1 METFV
6 YKDKKKLRCGYTTG
20 TCAALAAK
28 VAAFRLAAGIWKK
41 EEEIVTP
48 KGTRIRA
55 FPADCHEE
63 DGWVSCAVKKDA
75 GDDYDV
81 TDGLFITASVK
92 LLGRLLDGGASC
104 RSVRVFIEGGPGV
117 GRVTKAGLDQPVGAS
132 AINSVPRAMISE
144 AVREVLE
151 EYGYEGDAKVIIS
164 VPGGEEAAKRTFNPV
179 LGIEGGISILGTSG
193 IVEPMSEE
201 ALTDTIRAH
210 MQVLR
215 AEGRRYSILA
225 PGNMGENFIKQ
236 YLGTKQTPP
245 VVIIS
250 NFVGKSIDMAGELGF
265 SGIVLAGHPGKL
277 VKLGNGIMN
286 THSREGDGRMD
297 TLLSCGLTA
306 GADRQ
311 VLCAIQKANTTEEA
325 LSFLRE
331 TGLLNRT
338 MEVLCGRIDGYMKRR
353 ASDSLKTG
361 VMLFD
366 SEGELL
372 GATENAEELMKAAV
386 KEEEEK
392 QDEKNRL

>member
-6 YKDKKKLRCGYTTG
+6 YKDRKKLRCGYTTG

-28 VAAFRLAAGIWKK
+28 AAAFYLAAGIWKE
-41 EEEIVTP
+41 EEEILTP
-48 KGTRIRA
+48 KGIRVKA
-55 FPADCHEE
+55 KIVSCHME
-63 DGWVSCAVKKDA
+63 DGYAVCSVKKDA

-81 TDGLFITASVK
+81 TDGLFITASVMFLK
-92 LLGRLLDGGASC
+92 PEEDGGPCKAAG
-104 RSVRVFIEGGPGV
+104 RIIIEGGPGV

-132 AINSVPRAMISE
+132 AINSVPRAMISA

-151 EYGYEGDAKVIIS
+151 ECGHAGDVKIVIS
-164 VPGGEEAAKRTFNPV
+164 VPGGEEAAQKTFNPV

-215 AEGRRYSILA
+215 AEGRRYAILA

-236 YLGTKQTPP
+236 YLGTKQIPP

-250 NFVGKSIDMAGELGF
+250 NFVGTSIDMAGELGF
-265 SGIVLAGHPGKL
+265 SGVVLAGHIGKL

-306 GADRQ
+306 GADREA
-311 VLCAIQKANTTEEA
+311 LCAIQKANTTEEA
-325 LSFLRE
+325 LSILRE
-331 TGLLNRT
+331 KYLLNKT
-338 MEVLCGRIDGYMKRR
+338 MEVLCGRIDGFVKRR
-353 ASDSLKTG
+353 AMVPLKTG
-361 VMLFD
+361 VMVFD
-366 SEGELL
+366 AEAGLL
-372 GATENAEELMKAAV
+372 GATENAKELMEAAV
-386 KEEEEK
+386 AEEK
-392 QDEKNRL
+392 QGVGGK